1 MRAHCTRPRPTCPEP
16 PRADGRP
23 NAQRVPSRVLPAEGS
38 ERGKPIGA
46 VCDATRGRA
55 GVCRFAGPEPAG
67 QRTQRA
73 LEATR
78 RRENADARGPGR
90 AHRAKERDCFNSP
103 TLRRAWP
110 RDGPEAAICVQG
122 VDVQCVLQF
131 TLIHAASCALHRR
144 ASRVI
149 HRSKLFSSQ
158 IVCRVCAHGFT
169 RKKHSAKR
177 KGEMRPPRA
186 PGGGRG
192 RGLRGRS
199 RSERLFKPR
208 GGGAHAVAPPGEGG
222 AAE

>member
-90 AHRAKERDCFNSP
+90 APRAKERDCFNSP

-169 RKKHSAKR
+169 RKKTLCEAKR
-177 KGEMRPPRA
+177 RNAATARTRRWAGPRSS
-186 PGGGRG
+186 G
-192 RGLRGRS
+192 
-199 RSERLFKPR
+199 
-208 GGGAHAVAPPGEGG
+208 AVAER
-222 AAE
+222 ATL